1 MKINFFIKDEKTT
14 NVKQNVYVRIYN
26 GKKYDVRTKTPVL
39 IYADCFKNGEIK
51 TPRICSDEK
60 LKATVKAQNE
70 IMQLRAYL
78 FEKLQNIE
86 SLNAKETKNLVANSY
101 YMANGAGDFNTHEI
115 LLKFAEDPTVS
126 LSTKKHRKILLH
138 YVEKK
143 PIRYISHADII
154 ATCEKIDALQLG
166 QNYKIGLKRIL
177 RTWCNWLQRNDY
189 AKELWSS
196 IFIEKENYGTPFYL
210 TQEERDQLAEA
221 DLPERLKTQRDIFIF
236 QCYVG
241 CRVSDLLTFTSDNIQ
256 NGALKYIAQKTQKR
270 QQVITVPLAQKALDL
285 LEKYKDP
292 ERKTLFPYISSQ
304 NYNDMIKTAA
314 KIAGLDRQIITID
327 NTGQKQ
333 FKPLYDV
340 ISSHCA
346 RRTFIGIL
354 YKKTKDVNVIAS
366 MSGHAENS
374 RAFARYRAIDDD
386 DKKELINLL

>member
-51 TPRICSDEK
+51 IPRICSDEK

-78 FEKLQNIE
+78 FEKLQQVE
-86 SLNAKETKNLVANSY
+86 SLNAKEAKNLVTNSY

-177 RTWCNWLQRNDY
+177 RTWCNWMQRNDY
-189 AKELWSS
+189 AKELWGSLL
-196 IFIEKENYGTPFYL
+196 IEKENYGTPFYL
-210 TQEERDQLAEA
+210 TPEERDQLANA
-221 DLPERLKTQRDIFIF
+221 DLPERLQAQRDIFIF

-241 CRVSDLLTFTSDNIQ
+241 CRVSDLLTLTSDNIQ

-292 ERKTLFPYISSQ
+292 ERKTLFPCISVQ
-304 NYNDMIKTAA
+304 KYNDMIKTAA

>member
-26 GKKYDVRTKTPVL
+26 GKKYDVRTKTPIL

-78 FEKLQNIE
+78 FEKLQQVE
-86 SLNAKETKNLVANSY
+86 SLNAKEAKNLVTNSY

-138 YVEKK
+138 YIEKK

-154 ATCEKIDALQLG
+154 ATCDKIDALQLG

-189 AKELWSS
+189 AKELWGGLL
-196 IFIEKENYGTPFYL
+196 IEKENYGTPFYL

-221 DLPERLKTQRDIFIF
+221 DLPERLKAQRDIFIF

-256 NGALKYIAQKTQKR
+256 NGALKYIAQKTQK
-270 QQVITVPLAQKALDL
+270 QQKVITVPLAQKALDL
-285 LEKYKDP
+285 IEKYKDP